1 MDEQLISLYHRHVA
15 LAYDRQLR
23 LAEFLARKAPKTQPH
38 YDAATATLSFGKL
51 RFEAHLLGSLQE
63 HNNSWLW
70 AWSDRTRNLTL
81 TLTNR
86 ALGTAI
92 RAIAHRLGVHSLAA
106 PGFTLE
112 PLLGPSLA
120 HRAPEVLGAF
130 LAPELGYDA
139 YYIADRGRTT
149 ILIRDDRLKATEKH
163 PLRRVR
169 TVFPQVIAQLPVLDH
184 KAAFASYARDYGLT
198 VQETPHAVTVVAG
211 TDSLTATFDEQNR
224 LTKLEGTVSPEPAG
238 SGRSRSRL
246 GDSGRSRSRNS
257 SDSARSRLGSKP
269 AKLATK
275 SAATT
280 AATKST
286 TTKTATKTAAT
297 KAATKT
303 AATKAAKLS
312 AKMASAKAAKPLPKT
327 TTKPTGKAAAMKA
340 TKRAAQPTRKPGA
353 KR

>member
-1 MDEQLISLYHRHVA
+1 MDDQLISLYHRHVA

-38 YDAATATLSFGKL
+38 YDAATAMLSFGKL

-139 YYIADRGRTT
+139 YYIADGGRTT
-149 ILIRDDRLKATEKH
+149 ILIRDDRLKPTEKH

-198 VQETPHAVTVVAG
+198 VQETPHAGTVVAG

-224 LTKLEGTVSPEPAG
+224 LTKLEGTVAPEPAG
-238 SGRSRSRL
+238 SGRSRARL
-246 GDSGRSRSRNS
+246 SSDSARARNS
-257 SDSARSRLGSKP
+257 SDSARARLSSDSARARLSSDSARARLSSKQ
-269 AKLATK
+269 AKP
-275 SAATT
+275 
-280 AATKST
+280 ATKST
-286 TTKTATKTAAT
+286 AT
-297 KAATKT
+297 KAATKST
-303 AATKAAKLS
+303 ATKAANPS
-312 AKMASAKAAKPLPKT
+312 AKRASAKAAKPLPKT
-327 TTKPTGKAAAMKA
+327 TTKPMGKAAATKA
-340 TKRAAQPTRKPGA
+340 TKRATKPTRKPGA